1 MPAIEDL
8 SSFDRDVACG
18 ATALSEWRADI
29 AREPDEYG
37 DSDPLA
43 IVRHVAGRS
52 AWEALIALAPS
63 AHESPLRAAL
73 LPWVYAL
80 TQARIAR
87 GDDVALARAEAQ
99 AHASVQGVRLQQVN
113 WREAWRGIAASAAP
127 ALARRWLDAA
137 AELAPKLA
145 DIARSRA
152 ARRVEVAR
160 RLGLEHVWEPLV
172 AVAPR
177 VLATLAVRFLD
188 ATEDLSRAI
197 LRGLDTDETGAA
209 AVLHTCVGRDA
220 AEGWPARLTARWV
233 DETFPE
239 GARTLR
245 LKLPQLPI
253 ALGAASFARA
263 LCALG
268 FQVRVS
274 ASPSSMPFALAREP
288 AFTAA
293 HRMGFVF
300 GALAADPGWQLRAL
314 GIGRRTALAQARS
327 LARTALIEARSQAVR
342 LLLGDDAAFAPRDRF
357 EELGTRLFG
366 APLDPRFRGAWP
378 RARDDEPAR
387 FLALLEAETLLAS
400 LRERFDVD
408 WFRNP
413 RAWSAFSA
421 CGAGPVREPVDSNAL
436 GGKVD
441 SLARAFESSLG

>member
-1 MPAIEDL
+1 MPAVEDL
-8 SSFDRDVACG
+8 PSFDRDVARG
-18 ATALSEWRADI
+18 ATALAEWRADV

-43 IVRHVAGRS
+43 AVRHVAGRS
-52 AWEALIALAPS
+52 AWEVLIALVPS
-63 AHESPLRAAL
+63 AYESPLRAAL

-80 TQARIAR
+80 MQARVAR
-87 GDDVALARAEAQ
+87 GDDVALARAEAE
-99 AHASVQGVRLQQVN
+99 AHASMHSPRPQQVN
-113 WREAWRGIAASAAP
+113 WREAWRGVAGSAAP
-127 ALARRWLDAA
+127 AVGRRWLEVA
-137 AELAPKLA
+137 AESAPTLA
-145 DIARSRA
+145 DVARRRA
-152 ARRVEVAR
+152 ARRVEVAH

-172 AVAPR
+172 AVPPGI
-177 VLATLAVRFLD
+177 LAALALRFLD
-188 ATEDLSRAI
+188 ATEDLSRAV
-197 LRGLDTDETGAA
+197 LRGLDGGGAGVA
-209 AVLHTCVGRDA
+209 AVLHACVGRDA
-220 AEGWPARLTARWV
+220 AEGWPARLTGRWL

-245 LKLPQLPI
+245 LKVPLLPL

-263 LCALG
+263 LFAFG

-300 GALAADPGWQLRAL
+300 GALAADPGWQLSAL
-314 GIGRRTALAQARS
+314 GIGRRSALAQARV
-327 LARTALIEARSQAVR
+327 LARTALIEARLHAAR

-357 EELGTRLFG
+357 EELGARLFG
-366 APLDPRFRGAWP
+366 VPLDSRFRGAWP

-387 FLALLEAETLLAS
+387 FLALLEAETLLTS
-400 LRERFDVD
+400 LRERFDLD

-413 RAWSAFSA
+413 RAWSNFRA